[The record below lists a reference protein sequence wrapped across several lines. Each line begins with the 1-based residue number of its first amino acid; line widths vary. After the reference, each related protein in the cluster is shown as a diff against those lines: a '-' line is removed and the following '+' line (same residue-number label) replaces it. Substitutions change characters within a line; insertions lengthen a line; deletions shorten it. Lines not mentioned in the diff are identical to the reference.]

1 MTDIIRKRKQINPQR
16 NSSKINIDNYL
27 FKEIN
32 LKQNNNLPIFSKSK
46 NKKKKDFPLTVK
58 KISKNILREFSFV
71 DKKRKNNFVTNRND
85 KNNLIDFKNGIIIRP
100 QSSTN
105 LFSSKKIL
113 DDDSYVV
120 FKKYLLGKDIL
131 LPYKS
136 LNDFGKSYFGF
147 NTHSNFNKMNAINSL
162 KNNEIINKI
171 KSNSLNG
178 KKIRKQYNS
187 VKSYNMKSDKKEFK
201 KKFFSKCKD
210 KKQLS
215 NSNFNNNDNI
225 NKNDKLFNDIDIKIF
240 SYKNLINKIDIL
252 TQLKKNNNSNKHFR
266 VGNSYFMINK
276 NSINKIKKNDF
287 NINSLLN
294 QDKKILKR
302 INKKNEKNE
311 DKKILQTINLGKK
324 LIDNPNSILYLIY
337 NRMKLQ
343 NDEEGNL
350 KKYNLKQRFL
360 DYKKDIN
367 KLEES
372 ARFELFN
379 LKKQRAIGNE
389 VNMKGKIISTNT
401 FFDLAVLRG
410 GDF

>member
-1 MTDIIRKRKQINPQR
+1 
-16 NSSKINIDNYL
+16 
-27 FKEIN
+27 
-32 LKQNNNLPIFSKSK
+32 
-46 NKKKKDFPLTVK
+46 
-58 KISKNILREFSFV
+58 
-71 DKKRKNNFVTNRND
+71 
-85 KNNLIDFKNGIIIRP
+85 
-100 QSSTN
+100 
-105 LFSSKKIL
+105 
-113 DDDSYVV
+113 
-120 FKKYLLGKDIL
+120 
-131 LPYKS
+131 
-136 LNDFGKSYFGF
+136 
-147 NTHSNFNKMNAINSL
+147 MNAINSI

-178 KKIRKQYNS
+178 KKIRKQYNT
-187 VKSYNMKSDKKEFK
+187 VKSFNMKSDKKEFK

-240 SYKNLINKIDIL
+240 SYKNLNHNFKEPQKLLNKIDIL
-252 TQLKKNNNSNKHFR
+252 TQLKKKNNSNKHFR

-302 INKKNEKNE
+302 INKKDEKYE

-337 NRMKLQ
+337 NKLRLQ

-389 VNMKGKIISTNT
+389 VNMKGKIISTNS